1 MSDMEEKLNAIL
13 NDSDAMSRIMGL
25 AQQLSGGSVNPP
37 PSESKSPPGTEIDPK
52 LLSKIM
58 PLVQEMSRTQSQS
71 ADLLRALRPYLKEE
85 RQGKVERAIKLAHLI
100 HVAKSFLAE
109 GGLDLV

>member
-25 AQQLSGGSVNPP
+25 AQQLSGGTVNPP
-37 PSESKSPPGTEIDPK
+37 PEPKSPAEPDIDPK